1 MRSLKKEKMPT
12 ILETNGDQWK
22 KQYMQFINDGKEVP
36 KHLKTKYSHPTIK
49 HTLLKETKGKCA
61 YCESSFIAT
70 DYGDIEHIEPKSKV
84 PEKIFEWNNLTLACG
99 KCNLNK
105 RDYHDVELPLLNPYI
120 DKPEEEIIFMGPM
133 VSARSER
140 ALMTIKKLDLDRVE
154 LYERRK
160 GQIDSIQ
167 PLIYLYATTGD
178 FKLKEILYNDLLKY
192 TDEDKEYTSM
202 MKSIIRNITPPVPVE
217 V

>member
-1 MRSLKKEKMPT
+1 MIKTNRAKQVGAIKKEKVKV
-12 ILETNGDQWK
+12 EFW
-22 KQYMQFINDGKEVP
+22 
-36 KHLKTKYSHPTIK
+36 TKNEFEKVLSTFNLDDY
-49 HTLLKETKGKCA
+49 
-61 YCESSFIAT
+61 
-70 DYGDIEHIEPKSKV
+70 YGDIEHKSKV
-84 PEKIFEWNNLTLACG
+84 PDKIFEWNNLTLACG

-105 RDYHDVELPLLNPYI
+105 RYYYDVKSPLLNPYI
-120 DKPEEEIIFMGPM
+120 DKPEEEIIFMGPII
-133 VSARSER
+133 SARSER

-160 GQIDSIQ
+160 GHIDSIQ

-192 TDEDKEYTSM
+192 TEEDKEYISM
-202 MKSIIRNITPPVPVE
+202 MKSIIHNINPPVPVK